1 LGLGRQR
8 TNRFSNA
15 KVHRLGGL
23 NAGAPQMATAQAML
37 QGEISPNAGLG
48 RLGRLENT
56 ERRRRNP

>member
-15 KVHRLGGL
+15 KVHRLGRL

-48 RLGRLENT
+48 RLGRL
-56 ERRRRNP
+56 

>member
-23 NAGAPQMATAQAML
+23 NADALQMATAQAML
-37 QGEISPNAGLG
+37 EGEIGSDAGLG
-48 RLGRLENT
+48 RLRRLGNT
-56 ERRRRNP
+56 ERRERNL